1 MWINGHRENA
11 LNDEENRRKQIKA
24 IRKCSTRRS
33 TRCTGAVKKT
43 VAMSQ
48 RRRMEHQPI
57 ITITIII
64 AWDKK
69 KRKKKQY
76 RATNSNIG
84 CRTPQNGMREGVIN
98 HQNGGHVDLIGHQW
112 ESGQDFSIAKQN
124 VPHIWCRPYAAKF
137 RLWGRTTMVMECYR
151 RAKTGTDRRHLSQN
165 RVCGWWAW
173 RL

>member
-69 KRKKKQY
+69 KKEEKAISRNQFQY
-76 RATNSNIG
+76 RLPNPTEWD
-84 CRTPQNGMREGVIN
+84 EG
-98 HQNGGHVDLIGHQW
+98 GGHKPPKWGPCWFDWSPMRIRAGFFYSQ
-112 ESGQDFSIAKQN
+112 AKRTSYLMPAIRSQVSTLRQN
-124 VPHIWCRPYAAKF
+124 DDGDGMLPARENW
-137 RLWGRTTMVMECYR
+137 YR
-151 RAKTGTDRRHLSQN
+151 
-165 RVCGWWAW
+165 
-173 RL
+173 

>member
-1 MWINGHRENA
+1 MFYSEKHTLHRCGQENSSNESTPSNGA
-11 LNDEENRRKQIKA
+11 
-24 IRKCSTRRS
+24 STHYYYYYHYSMR
-33 TRCTGAVKKT
+33 
-43 VAMSQ
+43 Q
-48 RRRMEHQPI
+48 
-57 ITITIII
+57 
-64 AWDKK
+64 K